1 MRTPSSHTGPG
12 PWETPGIQEAQ
23 EESETLRGGMFS
35 ATSQCSGAQTTQDAS
50 VCRCQHELLTGNSFT
65 GLGQGL
71 RNQVKTGTLR
81 KPSIWANPG
90 PITTMGSSV
99 TIWCRGSRQAD
110 AYRLYKEQDSQYWD
124 TWPPRNSVDRA
135 SFFTE
140 SMDIHHAGQFQCAYH
155 SSSGWSEL
163 SDPLLLVVTGAYSK
177 PSLSAHPSH
186 LVVSGGNVSL
196 SCSSQNITDTF
207 HLLKE
212 REAYPSQQRKS
223 EFSAGRH
230 QATFPVGPVST
241 SHGGIYRC
249 YGSLRNYPYVWS
261 QPSDSVDLTVTGAY
275 SKPSLS
281 AHPSP
286 LVVSGGSVSL
296 SCSSQDRMDTFYLLK
311 EGRADPPQH
320 RKSQFSAGRHQAIF
334 PMGPVSTYDG
344 GTYRCYGSVRSSSHL
359 WSHPSDPLDLKVTG
373 TYEKPSLSAH
383 PGPSVTLGDSVTLQC
398 RSDQFFDT
406 FHLFK
411 EGLIAP
417 PQQMSWQNNTGP
429 FQTNF
434 TMSPVTSAHGGTY
447 RCYSSHSAF
456 PYLLSQPSD
465 PLELVVSGGSENQH
479 HTPRDSDRP
488 RGLPQYLKVLIG
500 VLVAFVLLLVLFLL
514 LFLLIR
520 HHRQG
525 KGRTT
530 ASEPKDRGLRKSSSP
545 AAMDQDEN
553 LYAAVR
559 DIQPEEEMEMDS
571 EQSPEDQNPQAR
583 MCAQVN
589 HHSRSRWAAA
599 PCPSSLSGELQDM
612 KDRQVEE
619 DSQRDSQAAAPED
632 PQEVTYAQLI
642 HSTLRPETTT
652 SPSSQSG
659 EPSNEPSV
667 YAAVAIH

>member
-1 MRTPSSHTGPG
+1 
-12 PWETPGIQEAQ
+12 
-23 EESETLRGGMFS
+23 
-35 ATSQCSGAQTTQDAS
+35 
-50 VCRCQHELLTGNSFT
+50 
-65 GLGQGL
+65 
-71 RNQVKTGTLR
+71 GTLH

-99 TIWCRGSRQAD
+99 TIWCQGSWQAD
-110 AYRLYKEQDSQYWD
+110 AYYLYKNQGSQYLEMWR
-124 TWPPRNSVDRA
+124 PRNFVDRA
-135 SFFTE
+135 SFFIK
-140 SMDIHHAGQFQCAYH
+140 SMSIQHAGQIQCAYH

-196 SCSSQNITDTF
+196 SYSSQDTMDTF
-207 HLLKE
+207 HLLEE
-212 REAYPSQQRKS
+212 REAFPSQQRKS

-241 SHGGIYRC
+241 FHGGIYRC

-275 SKPSLS
+275 SKPFLS

-359 WSHPSDPLDLKVTG
+359 WSHPSDPLDLRVTG
-373 TYEKPSLSAH
+373 TYEKPSLLAH

-417 PQQMSWQNNTGP
+417 PQQMSWQKNAGP
-429 FQTNF
+429 FQAIF

-447 RCYSSHSAF
+447 RQRVGLRSRTPPPPPPFSI
-456 PYLLSQPSD
+456 
-465 PLELVVSGGSENQH
+465 GG
-479 HTPRDSDRP
+479 
-488 RGLPQYLKVLIG
+488 RGRYLKVLIG
-500 VLVAFVLLLVLFLL
+500 VLVAFVINKKSSYFKAHMRRLGGRQIKKMLETAFQ
-514 LFLLIR
+514 LLI
-520 HHRQG
+520 G
-525 KGRTT
+525 TT

-642 HSTLRPETTT
+642 HSTLKPETTT

-667 YAAVAIH
+667 YAAVA

>member
-241 SHGGIYRC
+241 FHGGIYRC

-261 QPSDSVDLTVTGAY
+261 QPSDSVDLT
-275 SKPSLS
+275 
-281 AHPSP
+281 
-286 LVVSGGSVSL
+286 
-296 SCSSQDRMDTFYLLK
+296 
-311 EGRADPPQH
+311 
-320 RKSQFSAGRHQAIF
+320 
-334 PMGPVSTYDG
+334 
-344 GTYRCYGSVRSSSHL
+344 
-359 WSHPSDPLDLKVTG
+359 VTG

-465 PLELVVSGGSENQH
+465 PLELVVSASHPETTPRAGGSENQH

>member
-1 MRTPSSHTGPG
+1 MQG
-12 PWETPGIQEAQ
+12 
-23 EESETLRGGMFS
+23 S
-35 ATSQCSGAQTTQDAS
+35 ATA
-50 VCRCQHELLTGNSFT
+50 LTLTAFLCL

-81 KPSIWANPG
+81 KPSIGANPG
-90 PITTMGSSV
+90 SITTMGSSV

-110 AYRLYKEQDSQYWD
+110 AYRLYKEQASQYWE

-135 SFFTE
+135 SFFIE

-163 SDPLLLVVTGAYSK
+163 SDPLLLV
-177 PSLSAHPSH
+177 
-186 LVVSGGNVSL
+186 
-196 SCSSQNITDTF
+196 
-207 HLLKE
+207 
-212 REAYPSQQRKS
+212 
-223 EFSAGRH
+223 
-230 QATFPVGPVST
+230 
-241 SHGGIYRC
+241 
-249 YGSLRNYPYVWS
+249 
-261 QPSDSVDLTVTGAY
+261 VTGAY

-465 PLELVVSGGSENQH
+465 PLELVVSASHPETTPRAGGSENQH

>member
-1 MRTPSSHTGPG
+1 
-12 PWETPGIQEAQ
+12 
-23 EESETLRGGMFS
+23 MFS

-71 RNQVKTGTLR
+71 RNQLQTGTLR

-124 TWPPRNSVDRA
+124 TWPPRNSADRA

-140 SMDIHHAGQFQCAYH
+140 SVDIHHAGQFQCAYH

-223 EFSAGRH
+223 EFSVGRH

-261 QPSDSVDLTVTGAY
+261 QPSDSVDLTVTG
-275 SKPSLS
+275 
-281 AHPSP
+281 
-286 LVVSGGSVSL
+286 
-296 SCSSQDRMDTFYLLK
+296 
-311 EGRADPPQH
+311 
-320 RKSQFSAGRHQAIF
+320 
-334 PMGPVSTYDG
+334 
-344 GTYRCYGSVRSSSHL
+344 
-359 WSHPSDPLDLKVTG
+359 

-383 PGPSVTLGDSVTLQC
+383 PGPSVTSGDSVTLQC

-417 PQQMSWQNNTGP
+417 PQQLSWQNNTGP

-447 RCYSSHSAF
+447 RCYSSHRIS
-456 PYLLSQPSD
+456 PYLFSQPSD
-465 PLELVVSGGSENQH
+465 PLELVVSASHPETTPRAGGSENQR
-479 HTPRDSDRP
+479 HTPRDSDPP
-488 RGLPQYLKVLIG
+488 RGLPEYLKVLIG
-500 VLVAFVLLLVLFLL
+500 DLVAHISLLIFLL
-514 LFLLIR
+514 LFLFNR
-520 HHRQG
+520 CHHDG
-525 KGRTT
+525 KGRTRMT
-530 ASEPKDRGLRKSSSP
+530 EPKDRGLPKREDFPKDPGPPTLPTVPTQSPNTPLFFPNSSP
-545 AAMDQDEN
+545 ATEDQEEN
-553 LYAAVR
+553 IYAAVK
-559 DIQPEEEMEMDS
+559 DKQPEEEMEMDS
-571 EQSPEDQNPQAR
+571 QQSPEEENPQAR
-583 MCAQVN
+583 VYAQVN
-589 HHSRSRWAAA
+589 HHSGPRWGGAIS
-599 PCPSSLSGELQDM
+599 PSTLSGELQDM
-612 KDRQVEE
+612 KDK
-619 DSQRDSQAAAPED
+619 
-632 PQEVTYAQLI
+632 
-642 HSTLRPETTT
+642 
-652 SPSSQSG
+652 QSG
-659 EPSNEPSV
+659 PNYPNGKPGGPTIYYLKMDFKMESS
-667 YAAVAIH
+667 AGFIFTCLGTAT

>member
-1 MRTPSSHTGPG
+1 
-12 PWETPGIQEAQ
+12 
-23 EESETLRGGMFS
+23 MFS

-71 RNQVKTGTLR
+71 RNQLQTGTLR

-124 TWPPRNSVDRA
+124 TWPPRNSADRA

-140 SMDIHHAGQFQCAYH
+140 SVDIHHAGQFQCAYH

-223 EFSAGRH
+223 EFSVGRH

-261 QPSDSVDLTVTGAY
+261 QPSDSVDLTVTG
-275 SKPSLS
+275 
-281 AHPSP
+281 
-286 LVVSGGSVSL
+286 
-296 SCSSQDRMDTFYLLK
+296 
-311 EGRADPPQH
+311 
-320 RKSQFSAGRHQAIF
+320 
-334 PMGPVSTYDG
+334 
-344 GTYRCYGSVRSSSHL
+344 
-359 WSHPSDPLDLKVTG
+359 

-383 PGPSVTLGDSVTLQC
+383 PGPSVTSGDSVTLQC

-417 PQQMSWQNNTGP
+417 PQQLSWQNNTGP

-447 RCYSSHSAF
+447 RCYSSHRIS
-456 PYLLSQPSD
+456 PYLFSQPSD
-465 PLELVVSGGSENQH
+465 PLELVVSASHPETTPRAGGSENQR
-479 HTPRDSDRP
+479 HTPRDSDPP
-488 RGLPQYLKVLIG
+488 RGLPEYLKVLIG
-500 VLVAFVLLLVLFLL
+500 DLVAHISLLIFLL
-514 LFLLIR
+514 LFLFNR
-520 HHRQG
+520 CHHDG
-525 KGRTT
+525 KGRTRMT
-530 ASEPKDRGLRKSSSP
+530 EPKDRGLPKREDFPKDPGPPTLPTVPTQSPNTPLFFPNSSP
-545 AAMDQDEN
+545 ATEDQEEN
-553 LYAAVR
+553 ICEEKRKGSPWGSQMGTCPQNVDAAVK
-559 DIQPEEEMEMDS
+559 DKQPEEEMEMDS
-571 EQSPEDQNPQAR
+571 QSPEEENPQAR
-583 MCAQVN
+583 VYAQVN
-589 HHSRSRWAAA
+589 HHSGPRWGGAIS
-599 PCPSSLSGELQDM
+599 PSTLSGELQDM
-612 KDRQVEE
+612 KDK
-619 DSQRDSQAAAPED
+619 
-632 PQEVTYAQLI
+632 
-642 HSTLRPETTT
+642 
-652 SPSSQSG
+652 QSG
-659 EPSNEPSV
+659 PNYPNGKPGGPTIYYLKMDFKMESS
-667 YAAVAIH
+667 AGFIFTCLGTAT

>member
-1 MRTPSSHTGPG
+1 
-12 PWETPGIQEAQ
+12 
-23 EESETLRGGMFS
+23 MFS

-71 RNQVKTGTLR
+71 RNQLQTGTLR

-124 TWPPRNSVDRA
+124 TWPPRNSADRA

-140 SMDIHHAGQFQCAYH
+140 SVDIHHAGQFQCAYH

-223 EFSAGRH
+223 EFSVGRH

-261 QPSDSVDLTVTGAY
+261 QPSDSVDLTVTG
-275 SKPSLS
+275 
-281 AHPSP
+281 
-286 LVVSGGSVSL
+286 
-296 SCSSQDRMDTFYLLK
+296 
-311 EGRADPPQH
+311 
-320 RKSQFSAGRHQAIF
+320 
-334 PMGPVSTYDG
+334 
-344 GTYRCYGSVRSSSHL
+344 
-359 WSHPSDPLDLKVTG
+359 

-383 PGPSVTLGDSVTLQC
+383 PGPSVTSGDSVTLQC

-417 PQQMSWQNNTGP
+417 PQQLSWQNNTGP

-447 RCYSSHSAF
+447 RCYSSHRIS
-456 PYLLSQPSD
+456 PYLFSQPSD
-465 PLELVVSGGSENQH
+465 PLELVVSASHPETTPRAGGSENQR
-479 HTPRDSDRP
+479 HTPRDSDPP
-488 RGLPQYLKVLIG
+488 RGLPEYLKVLIG
-500 VLVAFVLLLVLFLL
+500 DLVAHISLLIFLL
-514 LFLLIR
+514 LFLFNR
-520 HHRQG
+520 CHHDG
-525 KGRTT
+525 KG
-530 ASEPKDRGLRKSSSP
+530 
-545 AAMDQDEN
+545 N
-553 LYAAVR
+553 AAVK
-559 DIQPEEEMEMDS
+559 DKQPEEEMEMDS
-571 EQSPEDQNPQAR
+571 QSPEEENPQAR
-583 MCAQVN
+583 VYAQVN
-589 HHSRSRWAAA
+589 HHSGPRWGGAIS
-599 PCPSSLSGELQDM
+599 PSTLSGELQDM
-612 KDRQVEE
+612 KDK
-619 DSQRDSQAAAPED
+619 
-632 PQEVTYAQLI
+632 
-642 HSTLRPETTT
+642 
-652 SPSSQSG
+652 QSG
-659 EPSNEPSV
+659 PNYPNGKPGGPTIYYLKMDFKMESS
-667 YAAVAIH
+667 AGFIFTCLGTAT

>member
-1 MRTPSSHTGPG
+1 MQG
-12 PWETPGIQEAQ
+12 
-23 EESETLRGGMFS
+23 S
-35 ATSQCSGAQTTQDAS
+35 ATA
-50 VCRCQHELLTGNSFT
+50 LTLTAFLCL

-71 RNQVKTGTLR
+71 RNQLQTGTLR

-124 TWPPRNSVDRA
+124 TWPPRNSADRA

-140 SMDIHHAGQFQCAYH
+140 SVDIHHAGQFQCAYH

-223 EFSAGRH
+223 EFSVGRH

-275 SKPSLS
+275 SKPFLS

-359 WSHPSDPLDLKVTG
+359 WSHPSDPLDLRVTG

-383 PGPSVTLGDSVTLQC
+383 PGPSVTSGDSVTLQC

-417 PQQMSWQNNTGP
+417 PQQLSWQNNTGP

-447 RCYSSHSAF
+447 RCYSSHRIS
-456 PYLLSQPSD
+456 PYLFSQPSD
-465 PLELVVSGGSENQH
+465 PLELVVSASHPETTPRAGGSENQR
-479 HTPRDSDRP
+479 HTPRDSDPP
-488 RGLPQYLKVLIG
+488 RGLPEYLKVLIG
-500 VLVAFVLLLVLFLL
+500 DLVAHISLLIFLL
-514 LFLLIR
+514 LFLFNR
-520 HHRQG
+520 CHHDG
-525 KGRTT
+525 KGRTRMT
-530 ASEPKDRGLRKSSSP
+530 EPKDRGLPKREDFPKDPGPPTLPTVPTQSPNTPLFFPNSSP
-545 AAMDQDEN
+545 ATEDQEEN
-553 LYAAVR
+553 ICEEKRKGSPWGSQMGTCPQNVDAAVK
-559 DIQPEEEMEMDS
+559 DKQPEEEMEMDS
-571 EQSPEDQNPQAR
+571 QQSPEEENPQAR
-583 MCAQVN
+583 VYAQVN
-589 HHSRSRWAAA
+589 HHSGPRWGGAIS
-599 PCPSSLSGELQDM
+599 PSTLSGELQDM
-612 KDRQVEE
+612 KDK
-619 DSQRDSQAAAPED
+619 
-632 PQEVTYAQLI
+632 
-642 HSTLRPETTT
+642 
-652 SPSSQSG
+652 QSG
-659 EPSNEPSV
+659 PNYPNGKPGGPTIYYLKMDFKMESS
-667 YAAVAIH
+667 AGFIFTCLGTAT

>member
-1 MRTPSSHTGPG
+1 
-12 PWETPGIQEAQ
+12 
-23 EESETLRGGMFS
+23 MFS

-71 RNQVKTGTLR
+71 RNQLQTGTLR

-124 TWPPRNSVDRA
+124 TWPPRNSADRA

-140 SMDIHHAGQFQCAYH
+140 SVDIHHAGQFQCAYH

-223 EFSAGRH
+223 EFSVGRH

-261 QPSDSVDLTVTGAY
+261 QPSDSVDLTVTG
-275 SKPSLS
+275 
-281 AHPSP
+281 
-286 LVVSGGSVSL
+286 
-296 SCSSQDRMDTFYLLK
+296 
-311 EGRADPPQH
+311 
-320 RKSQFSAGRHQAIF
+320 
-334 PMGPVSTYDG
+334 
-344 GTYRCYGSVRSSSHL
+344 
-359 WSHPSDPLDLKVTG
+359 

-383 PGPSVTLGDSVTLQC
+383 PGPSVTSGDSVTLQC

-417 PQQMSWQNNTGP
+417 PQQLSWQNNTGP

-447 RCYSSHSAF
+447 RCYSSHRIS
-456 PYLLSQPSD
+456 PYLFSQPSD
-465 PLELVVSGGSENQH
+465 PLELVVSASHPETTPRAGGSENQR
-479 HTPRDSDRP
+479 HTPRDSDPP
-488 RGLPQYLKVLIG
+488 RGLPEYLKVLIG
-500 VLVAFVLLLVLFLL
+500 DLVAHISLLIFLL
-514 LFLLIR
+514 LFLFNR
-520 HHRQG
+520 CHHDG
-525 KGRTT
+525 KGRTRMT
-530 ASEPKDRGLRKSSSP
+530 EPKDRGLPKREDFPKDPGPPTLPTVPTQSPNTPLFFPNSSP
-545 AAMDQDEN
+545 ATEDQEEN
-553 LYAAVR
+553 ICEEKRKGSPWGSQMGTCPQNVDAAVK
-559 DIQPEEEMEMDS
+559 DKQPEEEMEMDS
-571 EQSPEDQNPQAR
+571 QQSPEEENPQAR
-583 MCAQVN
+583 VYAQVN
-589 HHSRSRWAAA
+589 HHSGPRWGGAIS
-599 PCPSSLSGELQDM
+599 PSTLSGELQDM
-612 KDRQVEE
+612 KDK
-619 DSQRDSQAAAPED
+619 
-632 PQEVTYAQLI
+632 
-642 HSTLRPETTT
+642 
-652 SPSSQSG
+652 QSG
-659 EPSNEPSV
+659 PNYPNGKPGGPTIYYLKMDFKMESS
-667 YAAVAIH
+667 AGFIFTCLGTAT

>member
-1 MRTPSSHTGPG
+1 MQG
-12 PWETPGIQEAQ
+12 
-23 EESETLRGGMFS
+23 S
-35 ATSQCSGAQTTQDAS
+35 ATA
-50 VCRCQHELLTGNSFT
+50 LTLTAFLCL

-71 RNQVKTGTLR
+71 RNQLQT
-81 KPSIWANPG
+81 G

-99 TIWCRGSRQAD
+99 TIWCQGSWQAD
-110 AYRLYKEQDSQYWD
+110 AYYLYKNQGSQYLEMWR
-124 TWPPRNSVDRA
+124 PRNFVDRA
-135 SFFTE
+135 SFFIK
-140 SMDIHHAGQFQCAYH
+140 SMSIQHAGQIQCAYH

-196 SCSSQNITDTF
+196 SYSSQDTMDTF
-207 HLLKE
+207 HLLEE
-212 REAYPSQQRKS
+212 REAFPSQQRKS

-241 SHGGIYRC
+241 FHGGIYRC

-261 QPSDSVDLTVTGAY
+261 QPSDSVDLTVPGVY
-275 SKPSLS
+275 KRPSLS
-281 AHPSP
+281 VEPGS
-286 LVVSGGSVSL
+286 LVLSGDSL
-296 SCSSQDRMDTFYLLK
+296 TLQYQKGMWPQGKGNLTDYTCGLSQDRMDTFYLLK

-359 WSHPSDPLDLKVTG
+359 WSHPSDPLDLRVTG
-373 TYEKPSLSAH
+373 TYEKPSLLAH

-417 PQQMSWQNNTGP
+417 PQQMSWQKNAGP
-429 FQTNF
+429 FQAIF

-447 RCYSSHSAF
+447 RCYSSHSTF
-456 PYLLSQPSD
+456 PYLFSQPSD
-465 PLELVVSGGSENQH
+465 PLELVVSGENPLNLSPLCYDGGSENQH
-479 HTPRDSDRP
+479 HTPRDSDPP

-571 EQSPEDQNPQAR
+571 E
-583 MCAQVN
+583 
-589 HHSRSRWAAA
+589 
-599 PCPSSLSGELQDM
+599 
-612 KDRQVEE
+612 
-619 DSQRDSQAAAPED
+619 AAAPED

-642 HSTLRPETTT
+642 HSTLKPETTT

>member
-241 SHGGIYRC
+241 FHGGIYRC

-261 QPSDSVDLTVTGAY
+261 QPSDSVDLTVTG
-275 SKPSLS
+275 
-281 AHPSP
+281 
-286 LVVSGGSVSL
+286 
-296 SCSSQDRMDTFYLLK
+296 
-311 EGRADPPQH
+311 
-320 RKSQFSAGRHQAIF
+320 
-334 PMGPVSTYDG
+334 
-344 GTYRCYGSVRSSSHL
+344 
-359 WSHPSDPLDLKVTG
+359 

-383 PGPSVTLGDSVTLQC
+383 PGPSVTSGDSVTLQC

-417 PQQMSWQNNTGP
+417 PQQLSWQNNTGP

-447 RCYSSHSAF
+447 RCYSSHRIS
-456 PYLLSQPSD
+456 PYLFSQPSD
-465 PLELVVSGGSENQH
+465 PLELVVSSSHPETTPRAGGSENQH